1 LTSQTDSKSDAR
13 DDTSS
18 NAQRI
23 DARLESAL
31 DRMTLEQLT
40 RLRSTL
46 SAELCFGLPPISQI
60 ADALEPLDDEVAV
73 WLRVR
78 KSPDEAHRVVMLLAA
93 LTVAIAWMG
102 SRQRPSPAGRLQEAI
117 ARVCDKHVYLLP
129 IPRSG
134 PCFCGSGNPFSSCHG
149 VVPLRAP
156 EI

>member
-1 LTSQTDSKSDAR
+1 
-13 DDTSS
+13 
-18 NAQRI
+18 
-23 DARLESAL
+23 
-31 DRMTLEQLT
+31 MTLEQLT

-46 SAELCFGLPPISQI
+46 SADLRFGLPPTSQI
-60 ADALEPLDDEVAV
+60 ADALEPLDDEVAA

-78 KSPDEAHRVVMLLAA
+78 ESPDDAHRVVMLLAA
-93 LTVAIAWMG
+93 ITVAIAWMG
-102 SRQRPSPAGRLQEAI
+102 SRQQPAPPGRLQEAI
-117 ARVCDKHVYLLP
+117 ARVGDKHVYLLP